1 MTRSKWLI
9 LCLLFGCTI
18 QTYASELI
26 ATVKA
31 YNQAELSGDVPLGTE
46 VAFYNTSESKGQ
58 LTAGSVA
65 TMTFANLPLC
75 TITKITF
82 YVKSNS
88 KSGAGS
94 LKVTLGGAPIVEVL
108 ACDFADWPG
117 TGGYSTSYVPVSF
130 TESWFTNKGSNMVC
144 QIEAMVNSLG
154 WDKVVVTYS
163 EIMPDPRTV
172 TLQWFDAD
180 GGIQSSSLSE
190 KSSGSGIVLPD
201 CSVPKVVSS
210 DEWTF
215 VGWTTEQHYGKYTSE
230 PNAFKA
236 GEKFYPSD
244 NQTLYALYSYSP
256 DVTDIVQTTNFVS
269 GEYAMIMHAGDEYF
283 MAQGAVNKK
292 QLLTVPCEVFIN
304 NDDIYQ
310 LSEAYVPVYCRY
322 QLDFTTDS
330 VQVKNL
336 ASGEII
342 GHYSTYLSDK
352 NAKWAWHE
360 AKNHSLELS
369 YDSKTT
375 ASGTS
380 ARVLWLTIAES
391 SPCFTIEEL
400 KLGSD
405 YEFMLLF
412 DVSDVPTTQPQ
423 TRWTS
428 CPFECEQAVE
438 NIVKQQHNVRKI
450 FRNGILYIEINN
462 VGYDMLGNKIN

>member
-1 MTRSKWLI
+1 
-9 LCLLFGCTI
+9 
-18 QTYASELI
+18 
-26 ATVKA
+26 
-31 YNQAELSGDVPLGTE
+31 
-46 VAFYNTSESKGQ
+46 
-58 LTAGSVA
+58 
-65 TMTFANLPLC
+65 
-75 TITKITF
+75 
-82 YVKSNS
+82 
-88 KSGAGS
+88 
-94 LKVTLGGAPIVEVL
+94 
-108 ACDFADWPG
+108 
-117 TGGYSTSYVPVSF
+117 
-130 TESWFTNKGSNMVC
+130 MVC
-144 QIEAMVNSLG
+144 QIEATVNSLG

-236 GEKFYPSD
+236 GEKFYPSE
-244 NQTLYALYSYSP
+244 NKTLYALYSYSP
-256 DVTDIVQTTNFVS
+256 EATDIVQTTDFVS
-269 GEYAMIMHAGDEYF
+269 GEYALVMHAGKNYY
-283 MAQGAVNKK
+283 MAKGNVQTDKEKSAISSNRLYADLYDVYLNK
-292 QLLTVPCEVFIN
+292 
-304 NDDIYQ
+304 NDVYQ
-310 LSEAYVPVYCRY
+310 LSTSYIPEGCRY
-322 QLDFTTDS
+322 HVTFTNDS
-330 VQVKNL
+330 LEINHMVT
-336 ASGEII
+336 GETI
-342 GHYSTYLSDK
+342 GHSGNYLSK
-352 NAKWAWHE
+352 TNTKWAWHE